1 MPPKIPVKPKIWGG
15 FAKKIQRQ
23 GALNP
28 MGEAYFGVRRH
39 GEGLSATQHM
49 DFLLSRHGYS
59 FSTQA

>member
-1 MPPKIPVKPKIWGG
+1 MPPKISVKPKIWGG

-28 MGEAYFGVRRH
+28 KSEAYFGVRRH
-39 GEGLSATQHM
+39 DEGLSATQHM
-49 DFLLSRHGYS
+49 DFLRSRHGYS